1 MVTFNLPGFI
11 TTFLA
16 VMAALFVFAIGVGA
30 LLVAAL
36 YIIDITQTQQ
46 PFVAISR

>member
-1 MVTFNLPGFI
+1 MLTFDLPGFI

-16 VMAALFVFAIGVGA
+16 VMAALFVFAIGVGV

-36 YIIDITQTQQ
+36 YIIDITQTRT
-46 PFVAISR
+46 PFVAIFR